1 MNLQL
6 LKNYNFTK
14 IENFFKEF
22 ETSLIKIY
30 ITSYYKY
37 GKGLI
42 CVDINKIINNK
53 CDTNYIPLTNREKF
67 WNQSQDIINIKKTII
82 KDKKNKYYLWLIDN
96 DISIFFEKPCDY
108 KKILIKDKRRNPII
122 LHNKIKNAITLYKI
136 KKENKKNNEE
146 KIIKEKKEE
155 EEEEDEQFN
164 FIINN

>member
-14 IENFFKEF
+14 IENFFKQF
-22 ETSLIKIY
+22 ETSIIKIY
-30 ITSYYKY
+30 VTSYYKY

-53 CDTNYIPLTNREKF
+53 CDTNYIPLANREKF
-67 WNQSQDIINIKKTII
+67 WNQSQDIINIKKSII

-96 DISIFFEKPCDY
+96 NISIFFERPCDY
-108 KKILIKDKRRNPII
+108 KKILIKDKCRNPKI

-136 KKENKKNNEE
+136 KKENKKKNEE
-146 KIIKEKKEE
+146 KIIKEKEE
-155 EEEEDEQFN
+155 EEEEEQFN